1 MNKQIHFKNST
12 GSRIALN
19 TSLQLP
25 FFLPQKHKASAH
37 FKPKWGKKINRM
49 LGENFS
55 PMLYSLEISW
65 GEKIKPILRQ
75 GETPVGFL
83 NNAGNVGFI
92 LC

>member
-1 MNKQIHFKNST
+1 MNKQIHFKGST

-19 TSLQLP
+19 TVLQLP
-25 FFLPQKHKASAH
+25 FFLSQKHKVSAH
-37 FKPKWGKKINRM
+37 FKPKGKNINGM

-55 PMLYSLEISW
+55 PMLYIPW
-65 GEKIKPILRQ
+65 GFLREKKIEPILRQ